1 MTAFL
6 CTLRMAGDLLLY
18 GAFAAFFAAA
28 LGGHPVPWILLLPA
42 VCYGVSSCVS
52 RQPVL
57 RMACGAASLLG
68 LLALPGWA
76 DRAACLPAA
85 VYTLYLTVQGEY
97 SLSANRQLD
106 LFLLFCK
113 VYPIFAVF
121 LGIVWDG
128 QTMLTVSLP
137 LAIWAVLLQ
146 IFLMRVLRQQPAVYR
161 DPVYLLGNAGLLV
174 VLGVLGFLVSRPAVL
189 GAAQAAVG
197 AFYFSLVVP
206 VLTIPLNLTLFIYSS
221 AFKIFRKTGIIFLVS
236 LGANLLNILLDYVLI
251 FGHLGLPEM
260 GTRGAALGTVTA
272 LAVNLGFYAFL
283 GKDYVRFSRKDLSLE
298 KMKQIFRFSLPFLG
312 QETMEDI
319 LFVVGLNGI
328 VARLGITELAAYN
341 LIAQFINLI
350 LMPMFGYTAANTS
363 LVSEWAGKGDRKQAD
378 KTGRYAFGLLCIWFA
393 VFYMILVL
401 GRARFARLISPDT
414 EVIALAAACM
424 PLALLIQLLNYYGNV
439 WKSSLQSLGWQNW
452 TLRKAFIINLL
463 VLGFMGT
470 AA

>member
-1 MTAFL
+1 MGMMDQAFVGHISVYAYGGVGL
-6 CTLRMAGDLLLY
+6 VASCINSLIGVLGAFSIVFNIRGSHRRGEGDQGSLNRLFGNFLLLSLMAGMALCL
-18 GAFAAFFAAA
+18 GFALF
-28 LGGHPVPWILLLPA
+28 
-42 VCYGVSSCVS
+42 S
-52 RQPVL
+52 RPVL
-57 RMACGAASLLG
+57 ELG
-68 LLALPGWA
+68 FGLHGE
-76 DRAACLPAA
+76 
-85 VYTLYLTVQGEY
+85 TLTEAENY
-97 SLSANRQLD
+97 
-106 LFLLFCK
+106 
-113 VYPIFAVF
+113 
-121 LGIVWDG
+121 
-128 QTMLTVSLP
+128 
-137 LAIWAVLLQ
+137 LQ
-146 IFLMRVLRQQPAVYR
+146 IF
-161 DPVYLLGNAGLLV
+161 
-174 VLGVLGFLVSRPAVL
+174 S
-189 GAAQAAVG
+189 
-197 AFYFSLVVP
+197 
-206 VLTIPLNLTLFIYSS
+206 LTIPLNLLLFIYSS
-221 AFKIFRKTGIIFLVS
+221 VFKIFRKTGIIFLVS

-452 TLRKAFIINLL
+452 TLRTAFIINLL
-463 VLGFMGT
+463 ILGFMGT
-470 AA
+470 AAWISGKILWIYLIQGLGYLGLSLAYTWKKSRV

>member
-1 MTAFL
+1 MHLLTKRQNIDTKLIREINSTAIPLILSTVTGTVMGMMDQAFVGHISVYAYGGVGLVASCINSLIGVLGAFSIVFNIRGSHRRGEGDQESLNRLFGNFL
-6 CTLRMAGDLLLY
+6 LLSLMAGMALCL
-18 GAFAAFFAAA
+18 GFALF
-28 LGGHPVPWILLLPA
+28 
-42 VCYGVSSCVS
+42 S
-52 RQPVL
+52 RPVL
-57 RMACGAASLLG
+57 ELG
-68 LLALPGWA
+68 FGLHGE
-76 DRAACLPAA
+76 
-85 VYTLYLTVQGEY
+85 TLTEAENY
-97 SLSANRQLD
+97 
-106 LFLLFCK
+106 
-113 VYPIFAVF
+113 
-121 LGIVWDG
+121 
-128 QTMLTVSLP
+128 
-137 LAIWAVLLQ
+137 LQ
-146 IFLMRVLRQQPAVYR
+146 IF
-161 DPVYLLGNAGLLV
+161 
-174 VLGVLGFLVSRPAVL
+174 S
-189 GAAQAAVG
+189 
-197 AFYFSLVVP
+197 
-206 VLTIPLNLTLFIYSS
+206 LTIPLNLLLFIYSS
-221 AFKIFRKTGIIFLVS
+221 VFKIFRKTGIIFLVS

-452 TLRKAFIINLL
+452 TLRTAFIINLL

-470 AA
+470 AAWISGKILWIYLIQGLGYLGLSLAYTWKKSRV

>member
-1 MTAFL
+1 MHLLTKRQNIDTKLIREINSTAIPLILSTVTGTVMGMMDQAFVGHISVY
-6 CTLRMAGDLLLY
+6 AY
-18 GAFAAFFAAA
+18 G
-28 LGGHPVPWILLLPA
+28 
-42 VCYGVSSCVS
+42 GVGLVASCIN
-52 RQPVL
+52 
-57 RMACGAASLLG
+57 SL
-68 LLALPGWA
+68 
-76 DRAACLPAA
+76 
-85 VYTLYLTVQGEY
+85 
-97 SLSANRQLD
+97 
-106 LFLLFCK
+106 
-113 VYPIFAVF
+113 I
-121 LGIVWDG
+121 
-128 QTMLTVSLP
+128 
-137 LAIWAVLLQ
+137 
-146 IFLMRVLRQQPAVYR
+146 
-161 DPVYLLGNAGLLV
+161 
-174 VLGVLGFLVSRPAVL
+174 GVLGAFSIVFNIRGSHRRGEGDQESLNRLFGNFLLLSLMAGMVLCLGFALFSRPVL
-189 GAAQAAVG
+189 ELGFGLHGETLTEAEN
-197 AFYFSLVVP
+197 YFQIFS
-206 VLTIPLNLTLFIYSS
+206 LTIPLNLLLFIYSS
-221 AFKIFRKTGIIFLVS
+221 VFKIFRKTGIIFLVS

-328 VARLGITELAAYN
+328 VARLGVTELAAYN
-341 LIAQFINLI
+341 LIAQFTNLI

-363 LVSEWAGKGDRKQAD
+363 LVSEWAGKGDQKQAD

-401 GRARFARLISPDT
+401 GRTGFARLISPDT

-452 TLRKAFIINLL
+452 TLRTAFIINLL

-470 AA
+470 AAWISGKILWIYLIQGLGYLGLSLTYTWKKSRV

>member
-1 MTAFL
+1 MHLLTKRQNIDTKLIREINSTAIPLILSTVTGTVMGMMDQAFVGHISVYAYGGVGLVASCINSLIGVLGAFSIVFNIRGSHRRGEGDQESLNRLFGNFL
-6 CTLRMAGDLLLY
+6 LLSLMAGMVLCL
-18 GAFAAFFAAA
+18 GFALF
-28 LGGHPVPWILLLPA
+28 
-42 VCYGVSSCVS
+42 S
-52 RQPVL
+52 RPVL
-57 RMACGAASLLG
+57 ELG
-68 LLALPGWA
+68 FGLHGE
-76 DRAACLPAA
+76 
-85 VYTLYLTVQGEY
+85 TLTEAENY
-97 SLSANRQLD
+97 
-106 LFLLFCK
+106 
-113 VYPIFAVF
+113 
-121 LGIVWDG
+121 
-128 QTMLTVSLP
+128 
-137 LAIWAVLLQ
+137 LQ
-146 IFLMRVLRQQPAVYR
+146 IF
-161 DPVYLLGNAGLLV
+161 
-174 VLGVLGFLVSRPAVL
+174 S
-189 GAAQAAVG
+189 
-197 AFYFSLVVP
+197 
-206 VLTIPLNLTLFIYSS
+206 LTIPLNLLLFIYSS
-221 AFKIFRKTGIIFLVS
+221 VFKIFRKTGIIFLVS

-260 GTRGAALGTVTA
+260 GTRGAALGTATA

-328 VARLGITELAAYN
+328 VARLGVTELAAYN
-341 LIAQFINLI
+341 LIAQFTNLI

-378 KTGRYAFGLLCIWFA
+378 KAGRYTFGLLCIWFA

-401 GRARFARLISPDT
+401 GRTEFARLISPDT

-452 TLRKAFIINLL
+452 TLRTAFIINLL

-470 AA
+470 AAWICGKILWIYLIQGLGYLGLSLAYTWKKSRV

>member
-1 MTAFL
+1 MHLLTKRQNIDTKLIREINSTAIPLILSTVTGTVMGMMDQAFVGHISVYAYGGVGLVASCINSLIGVLGAFSIVFNIRGSHRRGEWDQESLNRLFGNFL
-6 CTLRMAGDLLLY
+6 LLSLMAGMVLCL
-18 GAFAAFFAAA
+18 GFALF
-28 LGGHPVPWILLLPA
+28 
-42 VCYGVSSCVS
+42 S
-52 RQPVL
+52 RPVL
-57 RMACGAASLLG
+57 ELG
-68 LLALPGWA
+68 FGLHGE
-76 DRAACLPAA
+76 
-85 VYTLYLTVQGEY
+85 TLTEAENY
-97 SLSANRQLD
+97 
-106 LFLLFCK
+106 
-113 VYPIFAVF
+113 
-121 LGIVWDG
+121 
-128 QTMLTVSLP
+128 
-137 LAIWAVLLQ
+137 LQ
-146 IFLMRVLRQQPAVYR
+146 IF
-161 DPVYLLGNAGLLV
+161 
-174 VLGVLGFLVSRPAVL
+174 S
-189 GAAQAAVG
+189 
-197 AFYFSLVVP
+197 
-206 VLTIPLNLTLFIYSS
+206 LTIPLNLLLFIYSS
-221 AFKIFRKTGIIFLVS
+221 VFKIFRKTGIIFLVS

-341 LIAQFINLI
+341 LIAQFTNLI

-378 KTGRYAFGLLCIWFA
+378 KAGRYTFGLLCIWFA

-401 GRARFARLISPDT
+401 GRTEFARLISPDT

-452 TLRKAFIINLL
+452 TLRTAFIINLL

-470 AA
+470 AAWICGKILWIYLIQGLGYLGLSLAYTWKKSRV

>member
-1 MTAFL
+1 MHLLTKRQNIDTKLIREINSTAIPLILSTVTGTVMGMMDQAFVGHISVYAYGGVGLVASCINSLIGVLGAFSIVFNIWGSHRRGEGDQGSLNRLFGNFL
-6 CTLRMAGDLLLY
+6 LLSLMAGMALCL
-18 GAFAAFFAAA
+18 GFALF
-28 LGGHPVPWILLLPA
+28 
-42 VCYGVSSCVS
+42 S
-52 RQPVL
+52 RPVL
-57 RMACGAASLLG
+57 ELG
-68 LLALPGWA
+68 FGLHGE
-76 DRAACLPAA
+76 
-85 VYTLYLTVQGEY
+85 TLTEAENY
-97 SLSANRQLD
+97 
-106 LFLLFCK
+106 
-113 VYPIFAVF
+113 
-121 LGIVWDG
+121 
-128 QTMLTVSLP
+128 
-137 LAIWAVLLQ
+137 LQ
-146 IFLMRVLRQQPAVYR
+146 IF
-161 DPVYLLGNAGLLV
+161 
-174 VLGVLGFLVSRPAVL
+174 S
-189 GAAQAAVG
+189 
-197 AFYFSLVVP
+197 
-206 VLTIPLNLTLFIYSS
+206 LTIPLNLLLFIYSS
-221 AFKIFRKTGIIFLVS
+221 VFKIFRKTGIIFLVS
-236 LGANLLNILLDYVLI
+236 LGANLLNILLDYGLI

-260 GTRGAALGTVTA
+260 GTRGAALGTATA

-298 KMKQIFRFSLPFLG
+298 KMKQIFQFSLPFLG

-452 TLRKAFIINLL
+452 TLRTAFIINLL
-463 VLGFMGT
+463 VLGFMG
-470 AA
+470 AAAWISGKILWIYLIQGLGYLGLSLAYTWKKSKGVRS

>member
-1 MTAFL
+1 MHLLTKRQNIDTKLIREINSTAIPLILSTVTGTVMGMMDQAFVGHISVYAYGGVGLVASCINSLIGVLGAFSIVFNIRGSHRRGEGDQGSLNRLFGNFL
-6 CTLRMAGDLLLY
+6 LLSLMAGMALCL
-18 GAFAAFFAAA
+18 GFALF
-28 LGGHPVPWILLLPA
+28 
-42 VCYGVSSCVS
+42 S
-52 RQPVL
+52 RPVL
-57 RMACGAASLLG
+57 ELG
-68 LLALPGWA
+68 FGLHGE
-76 DRAACLPAA
+76 
-85 VYTLYLTVQGEY
+85 TLTEAENY
-97 SLSANRQLD
+97 
-106 LFLLFCK
+106 
-113 VYPIFAVF
+113 
-121 LGIVWDG
+121 
-128 QTMLTVSLP
+128 
-137 LAIWAVLLQ
+137 LQ
-146 IFLMRVLRQQPAVYR
+146 IF
-161 DPVYLLGNAGLLV
+161 
-174 VLGVLGFLVSRPAVL
+174 S
-189 GAAQAAVG
+189 
-197 AFYFSLVVP
+197 
-206 VLTIPLNLTLFIYSS
+206 LTIPLNLLLFIYSS
-221 AFKIFRKTGIIFLVS
+221 VFKIFRKTGIIFLVS

-298 KMKQIFRFSLPFLG
+298 KMKQIFQFSLPFLG

-452 TLRKAFIINLL
+452 TLRTAFIINLL

-470 AA
+470 AAWISGKILWIYLIQGLGYLGLSLAYTWKKSRV

>member
-1 MTAFL
+1 MHLLTKRQNIDTKLIREINSTAIPLILSTVTGTVMGMMDQAFVGHISVYAYGGVGLVASCINSLIGVLGAFSIVFNIRGSHRRGEGDQGSLNRLFGNFL
-6 CTLRMAGDLLLY
+6 LLSLMAGMALCL
-18 GAFAAFFAAA
+18 GFALF
-28 LGGHPVPWILLLPA
+28 
-42 VCYGVSSCVS
+42 S
-52 RQPVL
+52 RPVL
-57 RMACGAASLLG
+57 ELG
-68 LLALPGWA
+68 FGLHGE
-76 DRAACLPAA
+76 
-85 VYTLYLTVQGEY
+85 TLTEAENY
-97 SLSANRQLD
+97 
-106 LFLLFCK
+106 
-113 VYPIFAVF
+113 
-121 LGIVWDG
+121 
-128 QTMLTVSLP
+128 
-137 LAIWAVLLQ
+137 LQ
-146 IFLMRVLRQQPAVYR
+146 IF
-161 DPVYLLGNAGLLV
+161 
-174 VLGVLGFLVSRPAVL
+174 S
-189 GAAQAAVG
+189 
-197 AFYFSLVVP
+197 
-206 VLTIPLNLTLFIYSS
+206 LTIPLNLLLFIYSS
-221 AFKIFRKTGIIFLVS
+221 VFKIFRKTGIIFLVS

-283 GKDYVRFSRKDLSLE
+283 GKDYVRFSRKDLSPE

-401 GRARFARLISPDT
+401 GRARFARLISPDP

-452 TLRKAFIINLL
+452 TLRTAFIINLL

-470 AA
+470 AAWISGKILWIYLIQGLGYLGLSLAYTWKKSRV

>member
-1 MTAFL
+1 MHLLTKRQNIDTKLIREINSTAIPLILSTVTGTVMGMMDQAFVGHISVYAYGGVGLVASCINSLIGVLGAFSIVFNIRGSHRRGEGDQESLNRLFGNFL
-6 CTLRMAGDLLLY
+6 LLSLMAGMALCL
-18 GAFAAFFAAA
+18 GFALF
-28 LGGHPVPWILLLPA
+28 
-42 VCYGVSSCVS
+42 S
-52 RQPVL
+52 RPVL
-57 RMACGAASLLG
+57 ELG
-68 LLALPGWA
+68 FGLHGE
-76 DRAACLPAA
+76 
-85 VYTLYLTVQGEY
+85 TLTEAENY
-97 SLSANRQLD
+97 
-106 LFLLFCK
+106 
-113 VYPIFAVF
+113 
-121 LGIVWDG
+121 
-128 QTMLTVSLP
+128 
-137 LAIWAVLLQ
+137 LQ
-146 IFLMRVLRQQPAVYR
+146 IF
-161 DPVYLLGNAGLLV
+161 
-174 VLGVLGFLVSRPAVL
+174 S
-189 GAAQAAVG
+189 
-197 AFYFSLVVP
+197 
-206 VLTIPLNLTLFIYSS
+206 LTIPLNLLLFIYSS
-221 AFKIFRKTGIIFLVS
+221 VFKIFRKTGIIFLVS
-236 LGANLLNILLDYVLI
+236 LGANLLNILLDYGLI

-452 TLRKAFIINLL
+452 TLRTAFIINLL

-470 AA
+470 AAWISGKILWIYLIQGLGYLGLSLAYTWKKSRV

>member
-1 MTAFL
+1 MHLLTKRQNIDTKLIREINSTAIPLILSTVTGTVMGMMDQAFVGHISVYAYGGVGLVASCINSLIGVLGAFSIVFNIRGSHRRGEGDQESLNRLFGNFL
-6 CTLRMAGDLLLY
+6 LLSLMAGMVLCL
-18 GAFAAFFAAA
+18 GFALF
-28 LGGHPVPWILLLPA
+28 
-42 VCYGVSSCVS
+42 S
-52 RQPVL
+52 RPVL
-57 RMACGAASLLG
+57 ELG
-68 LLALPGWA
+68 FGLHGE
-76 DRAACLPAA
+76 
-85 VYTLYLTVQGEY
+85 TLTEAENY
-97 SLSANRQLD
+97 
-106 LFLLFCK
+106 
-113 VYPIFAVF
+113 
-121 LGIVWDG
+121 
-128 QTMLTVSLP
+128 
-137 LAIWAVLLQ
+137 LQ
-146 IFLMRVLRQQPAVYR
+146 IF
-161 DPVYLLGNAGLLV
+161 
-174 VLGVLGFLVSRPAVL
+174 S
-189 GAAQAAVG
+189 
-197 AFYFSLVVP
+197 
-206 VLTIPLNLTLFIYSS
+206 LTIPLNLLLFIYSS
-221 AFKIFRKTGIIFLVS
+221 VFKIFRKTGIIFLVS

-260 GTRGAALGTVTA
+260 GTRGAALGTATA

-328 VARLGITELAAYN
+328 VARLGVTELAAYN
-341 LIAQFINLI
+341 LIAQFTNLI

-378 KTGRYAFGLLCIWFA
+378 KAGRYTFGLLCIWFA

-401 GRARFARLISPDT
+401 GRTEFARLISPDT

-452 TLRKAFIINLL
+452 TLRTAFIINLL

-470 AA
+470 AAWISGKILWIYLIQGLGYLGLSLAYTWKKAKE

>member
-1 MTAFL
+1 MGMMDQAFVGHISVYAYGGVGL
-6 CTLRMAGDLLLY
+6 VASCINSLIGVLGAFSIVFNIRGSHRRGEGDQGSLNRLFGNFLLLSLMAGMALCL
-18 GAFAAFFAAA
+18 GFALF
-28 LGGHPVPWILLLPA
+28 
-42 VCYGVSSCVS
+42 S
-52 RQPVL
+52 RPVL
-57 RMACGAASLLG
+57 ELG
-68 LLALPGWA
+68 FGLHGE
-76 DRAACLPAA
+76 
-85 VYTLYLTVQGEY
+85 TLTEAENY
-97 SLSANRQLD
+97 
-106 LFLLFCK
+106 
-113 VYPIFAVF
+113 
-121 LGIVWDG
+121 
-128 QTMLTVSLP
+128 
-137 LAIWAVLLQ
+137 LQ
-146 IFLMRVLRQQPAVYR
+146 IF
-161 DPVYLLGNAGLLV
+161 
-174 VLGVLGFLVSRPAVL
+174 S
-189 GAAQAAVG
+189 
-197 AFYFSLVVP
+197 
-206 VLTIPLNLTLFIYSS
+206 LTIPLNLLLFIYSS
-221 AFKIFRKTGIIFLVS
+221 VFKIFRKTGIIFLVS

-452 TLRKAFIINLL
+452 TLRTAFIINLL

-470 AA
+470 AAWISGKILWIYLIQGLGYLGLSLAYTWKKAKE

>member
-1 MTAFL
+1 MHLLTKRQNIDTKLIREINSTAIPLILSTVTGTVMGMMDQAFVGHISVYAYGGVGLVASCINSLIGVLGAFSIVFNIRGSHRRGEGDQGSLNRLFGNFL
-6 CTLRMAGDLLLY
+6 LLSLMAGMVLCL
-18 GAFAAFFAAA
+18 GFALF
-28 LGGHPVPWILLLPA
+28 
-42 VCYGVSSCVS
+42 S
-52 RQPVL
+52 RPVL
-57 RMACGAASLLG
+57 ELG
-68 LLALPGWA
+68 FGIHGE
-76 DRAACLPAA
+76 
-85 VYTLYLTVQGEY
+85 TLTEAENY
-97 SLSANRQLD
+97 
-106 LFLLFCK
+106 
-113 VYPIFAVF
+113 
-121 LGIVWDG
+121 
-128 QTMLTVSLP
+128 
-137 LAIWAVLLQ
+137 LQ
-146 IFLMRVLRQQPAVYR
+146 IF
-161 DPVYLLGNAGLLV
+161 
-174 VLGVLGFLVSRPAVL
+174 S
-189 GAAQAAVG
+189 
-197 AFYFSLVVP
+197 
-206 VLTIPLNLTLFIYSS
+206 LTIPLNLLLFIYSS
-221 AFKIFRKTGIIFLVS
+221 VFKIFRKTGIIFLVS

-452 TLRKAFIINLL
+452 TLRTAFIINLL

-470 AA
+470 AAWISGKILWIYLIQGLGYLGLSLAYTWKKSRV

>member
-1 MTAFL
+1 MHLLTKRQNIDTKLIREINSTAIPLILSTVTGTVMGMMDQAFVGHISVYAYGGVGLVASCINSLIGVLGAFSIVFNIWGSHRRGEGDQGSLNRLFGNFL
-6 CTLRMAGDLLLY
+6 LLSLMAGMALCL
-18 GAFAAFFAAA
+18 GFALF
-28 LGGHPVPWILLLPA
+28 
-42 VCYGVSSCVS
+42 S
-52 RQPVL
+52 RPVL
-57 RMACGAASLLG
+57 ELG
-68 LLALPGWA
+68 FGLHGE
-76 DRAACLPAA
+76 
-85 VYTLYLTVQGEY
+85 TLTEAENY
-97 SLSANRQLD
+97 
-106 LFLLFCK
+106 
-113 VYPIFAVF
+113 
-121 LGIVWDG
+121 
-128 QTMLTVSLP
+128 
-137 LAIWAVLLQ
+137 LQ
-146 IFLMRVLRQQPAVYR
+146 IF
-161 DPVYLLGNAGLLV
+161 
-174 VLGVLGFLVSRPAVL
+174 S
-189 GAAQAAVG
+189 
-197 AFYFSLVVP
+197 
-206 VLTIPLNLTLFIYSS
+206 LTIPLNLLLFIYSS
-221 AFKIFRKTGIIFLVS
+221 VFKIFRKTGIIFLVS

-298 KMKQIFRFSLPFLG
+298 KMKQIFQFSLPFLG

-328 VARLGITELAAYN
+328 VARLGVTELAAYN

-452 TLRKAFIINLL
+452 TLRTAFIINLL
-463 VLGFMGT
+463 VLGFMG
-470 AA
+470 AAAWISGKILWIYLIQGLGYLGLSLAYTWKKAKE

>member
-1 MTAFL
+1 MHLLTKRQNIDTKLIREINSTAIPLILSTVTGTVMGMMDQAFVGHISVYAYGGVGLVASCINSLIGVLGAFSIVFNIRGSHRRGEGDQGSLNRLFGNFL
-6 CTLRMAGDLLLY
+6 LLSLMAGMALCL
-18 GAFAAFFAAA
+18 GFALF
-28 LGGHPVPWILLLPA
+28 
-42 VCYGVSSCVS
+42 S
-52 RQPVL
+52 RPVL
-57 RMACGAASLLG
+57 ELG
-68 LLALPGWA
+68 FGLHGE
-76 DRAACLPAA
+76 
-85 VYTLYLTVQGEY
+85 TLTEAENY
-97 SLSANRQLD
+97 
-106 LFLLFCK
+106 
-113 VYPIFAVF
+113 
-121 LGIVWDG
+121 
-128 QTMLTVSLP
+128 
-137 LAIWAVLLQ
+137 LQ
-146 IFLMRVLRQQPAVYR
+146 IF
-161 DPVYLLGNAGLLV
+161 
-174 VLGVLGFLVSRPAVL
+174 S
-189 GAAQAAVG
+189 
-197 AFYFSLVVP
+197 
-206 VLTIPLNLTLFIYSS
+206 LTIPLNLLLFIYSS
-221 AFKIFRKTGIIFLVS
+221 VFKIFRKTGIIFLVS

-319 LFVVGLNGI
+319 LFVVGFNGI

-452 TLRKAFIINLL
+452 TLRTAFIINLL

-470 AA
+470 AAWISGKILWIYLIQGLGYLGLSLAYTWKKAKE

>member
-1 MTAFL
+1 MHLLTKRQNIDTKLIREINSTAIPLILSTVTGTVMGMMDQAFVGHISVYAYGGVGLVASCINSLIGVLGAFSIVFNIRGSHRRGEGDQESLNRLFGNFL
-6 CTLRMAGDLLLY
+6 LLSLMAGMALCL
-18 GAFAAFFAAA
+18 GFALF
-28 LGGHPVPWILLLPA
+28 
-42 VCYGVSSCVS
+42 S
-52 RQPVL
+52 RPVL
-57 RMACGAASLLG
+57 ELG
-68 LLALPGWA
+68 FGLHGE
-76 DRAACLPAA
+76 
-85 VYTLYLTVQGEY
+85 TLTEAENY
-97 SLSANRQLD
+97 
-106 LFLLFCK
+106 
-113 VYPIFAVF
+113 
-121 LGIVWDG
+121 
-128 QTMLTVSLP
+128 
-137 LAIWAVLLQ
+137 LQ
-146 IFLMRVLRQQPAVYR
+146 IF
-161 DPVYLLGNAGLLV
+161 
-174 VLGVLGFLVSRPAVL
+174 S
-189 GAAQAAVG
+189 
-197 AFYFSLVVP
+197 
-206 VLTIPLNLTLFIYSS
+206 LTIPLNLLLFIYSS
-221 AFKIFRKTGIIFLVS
+221 VFKIFRKTGIIFLVS
-236 LGANLLNILLDYVLI
+236 LGANLLNILLDYGLI

-298 KMKQIFRFSLPFLG
+298 KMKQIFRFSLPFLA

-328 VARLGITELAAYN
+328 VARLGVTELAAYN

-401 GRARFARLISPDT
+401 GRTEFARLISPDT

-452 TLRKAFIINLL
+452 TLRTAFIINLL

-470 AA
+470 AAWISGKILWIYLIQGLGYLGLSLAYTWKKSRV

>member
-1 MTAFL
+1 MHLLTKRQNIDTKLIREINSTAIPLILSTVTGTVMGMMDQAFVGHISVYAYGGVGLVASCINSLIGVLGAFSIVFNIRGSHRRGEGDQGSLNRLFGNFL
-6 CTLRMAGDLLLY
+6 LLSLMAGMALCL
-18 GAFAAFFAAA
+18 GFALF
-28 LGGHPVPWILLLPA
+28 
-42 VCYGVSSCVS
+42 S
-52 RQPVL
+52 RPVL
-57 RMACGAASLLG
+57 ELG
-68 LLALPGWA
+68 FGLHGE
-76 DRAACLPAA
+76 
-85 VYTLYLTVQGEY
+85 TLTEAENY
-97 SLSANRQLD
+97 
-106 LFLLFCK
+106 
-113 VYPIFAVF
+113 
-121 LGIVWDG
+121 
-128 QTMLTVSLP
+128 
-137 LAIWAVLLQ
+137 LQ
-146 IFLMRVLRQQPAVYR
+146 IF
-161 DPVYLLGNAGLLV
+161 
-174 VLGVLGFLVSRPAVL
+174 S
-189 GAAQAAVG
+189 
-197 AFYFSLVVP
+197 
-206 VLTIPLNLTLFIYSS
+206 LTIPLNLLLFIYSS
-221 AFKIFRKTGIIFLVS
+221 VFKIFRKTGIIFLVS

-401 GRARFARLISPDT
+401 GRARFAPLISPHT

-452 TLRKAFIINLL
+452 TLRTAFIINLL

-470 AA
+470 AAWISGKILWIYLIQGLGYLGLSLAYTWKKSRV

>member
-1 MTAFL
+1 MHLLTKRQNIDTKLIREINSTAIPLILSTVTGTVMGMMDQAFVGHISVYAYGGVGLVASCINSLIGVLGAFSIVFNIRGSHRRGEGDQGSLNRLFGNFL
-6 CTLRMAGDLLLY
+6 LLSLMAGMALCL
-18 GAFAAFFAAA
+18 GFALF
-28 LGGHPVPWILLLPA
+28 
-42 VCYGVSSCVS
+42 S
-52 RQPVL
+52 RPVL
-57 RMACGAASLLG
+57 ELG
-68 LLALPGWA
+68 FGLHGE
-76 DRAACLPAA
+76 
-85 VYTLYLTVQGEY
+85 TLTEAENY
-97 SLSANRQLD
+97 
-106 LFLLFCK
+106 
-113 VYPIFAVF
+113 
-121 LGIVWDG
+121 
-128 QTMLTVSLP
+128 
-137 LAIWAVLLQ
+137 LQ
-146 IFLMRVLRQQPAVYR
+146 IF
-161 DPVYLLGNAGLLV
+161 
-174 VLGVLGFLVSRPAVL
+174 S
-189 GAAQAAVG
+189 
-197 AFYFSLVVP
+197 
-206 VLTIPLNLTLFIYSS
+206 LTIPLNLLLFIYSS
-221 AFKIFRKTGIIFLVS
+221 VFKIFRKTGIIFLVF

-452 TLRKAFIINLL
+452 TLRTAFIINLL

-470 AA
+470 AAWISGKILWIYLIQGLGYLGLSLAYTWKKSRV

>member
-1 MTAFL
+1 MHLLTKRQNIDTKLIREINSTAIPLILSTVTGTVMGMMDQAFVGHISVYAYGGVGLVASCINSLIGVLGAFSIVFNIRGSHRRGEGDQGSLNRLFGNFL
-6 CTLRMAGDLLLY
+6 LLSLMAGMALCL
-18 GAFAAFFAAA
+18 GFALF
-28 LGGHPVPWILLLPA
+28 
-42 VCYGVSSCVS
+42 S
-52 RQPVL
+52 RPVL
-57 RMACGAASLLG
+57 ELG
-68 LLALPGWA
+68 FGLHGE
-76 DRAACLPAA
+76 
-85 VYTLYLTVQGEY
+85 TLTEAENY
-97 SLSANRQLD
+97 
-106 LFLLFCK
+106 
-113 VYPIFAVF
+113 
-121 LGIVWDG
+121 
-128 QTMLTVSLP
+128 
-137 LAIWAVLLQ
+137 LQ
-146 IFLMRVLRQQPAVYR
+146 IF
-161 DPVYLLGNAGLLV
+161 
-174 VLGVLGFLVSRPAVL
+174 S
-189 GAAQAAVG
+189 
-197 AFYFSLVVP
+197 
-206 VLTIPLNLTLFIYSS
+206 LTIPLNLLLFIYSS
-221 AFKIFRKTGIIFLVS
+221 VFKIFRKTGIIFLVS
-236 LGANLLNILLDYVLI
+236 LGANLLNILPDYVLI

-452 TLRKAFIINLL
+452 TLRTAFIINLL

-470 AA
+470 AAWISGKILWIYLIQGLGYLGLSLAYTWKKSRV

>member
-1 MTAFL
+1 MHLLTKRQNIDTKLIREINSTAIPLILSTVTGTVMGMMDQAFVGHISVYAYGGVGLVASCINSLIGVLGAFSIVFNIRGSHRRGEGDQESLNRLFGNFL
-6 CTLRMAGDLLLY
+6 LLSLMAGMVLCL
-18 GAFAAFFAAA
+18 GFALF
-28 LGGHPVPWILLLPA
+28 
-42 VCYGVSSCVS
+42 S
-52 RQPVL
+52 RPVL
-57 RMACGAASLLG
+57 ELG
-68 LLALPGWA
+68 FGIHGE
-76 DRAACLPAA
+76 
-85 VYTLYLTVQGEY
+85 TLTEAENY
-97 SLSANRQLD
+97 
-106 LFLLFCK
+106 
-113 VYPIFAVF
+113 
-121 LGIVWDG
+121 
-128 QTMLTVSLP
+128 
-137 LAIWAVLLQ
+137 LQ
-146 IFLMRVLRQQPAVYR
+146 IF
-161 DPVYLLGNAGLLV
+161 
-174 VLGVLGFLVSRPAVL
+174 S
-189 GAAQAAVG
+189 
-197 AFYFSLVVP
+197 
-206 VLTIPLNLTLFIYSS
+206 LTIPLNLLLFIYSS
-221 AFKIFRKTGIIFLVS
+221 VFKIFRKTGIIFLVS
-236 LGANLLNILLDYVLI
+236 LGANLLNILLDYGLI

-328 VARLGITELAAYN
+328 VARLGVTELAAYN
-341 LIAQFINLI
+341 LIAQFTNLI

-378 KTGRYAFGLLCIWFA
+378 KAGRYTFGLLCIWFA

-401 GRARFARLISPDT
+401 GRTEFARLISPDT

-452 TLRKAFIINLL
+452 TLRTAFIINLL

-470 AA
+470 AAWISGKILWIYLIQGLGYLGLSLAYTWKKSRV

>member
-1 MTAFL
+1 MHLLTKRQNIDTKLIREINSTAIPLILSTVTGTVMGMMDQAFVGHISVYAYGGVGLVASCINSLIGVLGAFSIVFNIRGSHRRGEGDQGSLNRLFGNFL
-6 CTLRMAGDLLLY
+6 LLSLMAGMPLCL
-18 GAFAAFFAAA
+18 GFALF
-28 LGGHPVPWILLLPA
+28 
-42 VCYGVSSCVS
+42 S
-52 RQPVL
+52 RPVL
-57 RMACGAASLLG
+57 ELG
-68 LLALPGWA
+68 FGLHGE
-76 DRAACLPAA
+76 
-85 VYTLYLTVQGEY
+85 TLTEAENY
-97 SLSANRQLD
+97 
-106 LFLLFCK
+106 
-113 VYPIFAVF
+113 
-121 LGIVWDG
+121 
-128 QTMLTVSLP
+128 
-137 LAIWAVLLQ
+137 LQ
-146 IFLMRVLRQQPAVYR
+146 IF
-161 DPVYLLGNAGLLV
+161 
-174 VLGVLGFLVSRPAVL
+174 S
-189 GAAQAAVG
+189 
-197 AFYFSLVVP
+197 
-206 VLTIPLNLTLFIYSS
+206 LTIPLNLLLFIYSS
-221 AFKIFRKTGIIFLVS
+221 VFKIFRKTGIIFLVS

-452 TLRKAFIINLL
+452 TLRTAFIINLL

-470 AA
+470 AAWISGKILWIYLIQGLGYLGLSLAYTWKKSRV

>member
-1 MTAFL
+1 MHLLTKRQNIDTKLIREINSTAIPLILSTVTGTVMGMMDQAFVGHISVYAYGGVGLVASCINSLIGVLGAFSIVFNIRGSHRRGEGDQESLNRLFGNFL
-6 CTLRMAGDLLLY
+6 LLSLMAGMVLCL
-18 GAFAAFFAAA
+18 GFALF
-28 LGGHPVPWILLLPA
+28 
-42 VCYGVSSCVS
+42 S
-52 RQPVL
+52 RPVL
-57 RMACGAASLLG
+57 ELG
-68 LLALPGWA
+68 FGLHGE
-76 DRAACLPAA
+76 
-85 VYTLYLTVQGEY
+85 TLTEAENY
-97 SLSANRQLD
+97 
-106 LFLLFCK
+106 
-113 VYPIFAVF
+113 
-121 LGIVWDG
+121 
-128 QTMLTVSLP
+128 
-137 LAIWAVLLQ
+137 LQ
-146 IFLMRVLRQQPAVYR
+146 IF
-161 DPVYLLGNAGLLV
+161 
-174 VLGVLGFLVSRPAVL
+174 S
-189 GAAQAAVG
+189 
-197 AFYFSLVVP
+197 
-206 VLTIPLNLTLFIYSS
+206 LTIPLNLLLFIYSS
-221 AFKIFRKTGIIFLVS
+221 VFKIFRKTGIIFLVS

-260 GTRGAALGTVTA
+260 GTRGAALGTATA

-328 VARLGITELAAYN
+328 VARLGVTELAAYN
-341 LIAQFINLI
+341 LIAQFTNLI

-378 KTGRYAFGLLCIWFA
+378 KAGRYTFGLLCIWFA

-452 TLRKAFIINLL
+452 TLRTAFIINLL

-470 AA
+470 AAWISGKILWIYLIQGLGYLGLSLAYTWKKSRV

>member
-1 MTAFL
+1 MHLLTKRQNIDTKLIREINSTAIPLILSTVTGTVMGMMDQAFVGHISVYAYGGVGLVASCINSLIGVLGAFSIVFNIRGSHRRGEGDQGSLNRLFGNFL
-6 CTLRMAGDLLLY
+6 LLSLMAGMALCL
-18 GAFAAFFAAA
+18 GFALF
-28 LGGHPVPWILLLPA
+28 
-42 VCYGVSSCVS
+42 S
-52 RQPVL
+52 RPVL
-57 RMACGAASLLG
+57 ELG
-68 LLALPGWA
+68 FGLHGE
-76 DRAACLPAA
+76 
-85 VYTLYLTVQGEY
+85 TLTEAENY
-97 SLSANRQLD
+97 
-106 LFLLFCK
+106 
-113 VYPIFAVF
+113 
-121 LGIVWDG
+121 
-128 QTMLTVSLP
+128 
-137 LAIWAVLLQ
+137 LQ
-146 IFLMRVLRQQPAVYR
+146 IF
-161 DPVYLLGNAGLLV
+161 
-174 VLGVLGFLVSRPAVL
+174 S
-189 GAAQAAVG
+189 
-197 AFYFSLVVP
+197 
-206 VLTIPLNLTLFIYSS
+206 LTIPLNLLLFIYSS
-221 AFKIFRKTGIIFLVS
+221 VFKIFRKTGIIFLVS

-260 GTRGAALGTVTA
+260 GTRGATLGTVTA

-424 PLALLIQLLNYYGNV
+424 PLALLIPPLSYYGNV
-439 WKSSLQSLGWQNW
+439 WKSSLQSLGWQNR
-452 TLRKAFIINLL
+452 TLRTAFIVHLL

-470 AA
+470 AAWISGKILWIYLIQGLGYLGLSLAYTWKKSRV

>member
-1 MTAFL
+1 MHLLTKRQNIDTKLIREINSTAIPLILSTVTGTVMGMMDQAFVGHISVYAYGGVGLVASCINSLIGVLGAFSIVFNIRGSHRRGEGDQESLNRLFGNFL
-6 CTLRMAGDLLLY
+6 LLSLMAGMALCL
-18 GAFAAFFAAA
+18 GFALF
-28 LGGHPVPWILLLPA
+28 
-42 VCYGVSSCVS
+42 S
-52 RQPVL
+52 RPVL
-57 RMACGAASLLG
+57 ELG
-68 LLALPGWA
+68 FGLHGE
-76 DRAACLPAA
+76 
-85 VYTLYLTVQGEY
+85 TLTEAENY
-97 SLSANRQLD
+97 
-106 LFLLFCK
+106 
-113 VYPIFAVF
+113 
-121 LGIVWDG
+121 
-128 QTMLTVSLP
+128 
-137 LAIWAVLLQ
+137 LQ
-146 IFLMRVLRQQPAVYR
+146 IF
-161 DPVYLLGNAGLLV
+161 
-174 VLGVLGFLVSRPAVL
+174 S
-189 GAAQAAVG
+189 
-197 AFYFSLVVP
+197 
-206 VLTIPLNLTLFIYSS
+206 LTIPLNLLLFIYSS
-221 AFKIFRKTGIIFLVS
+221 VFKIFRKTGIIFLVS

-260 GTRGAALGTVTA
+260 GTRGAALGTATA

-452 TLRKAFIINLL
+452 TLRTAFIINLL

-470 AA
+470 AAWISGKILWIYLIQGLGYLGLSLAYTWKKSRV